1 MELKQ
6 VLSLSCIDLHA
17 TASTKKRALE
27 LISECCANPAERPD
41 FFYALVEREK
51 LGSTGL
57 GYGVALPHARLPN
70 LHTPLACFF
79 KLEKPIDYE
88 APDKLPVD
96 LIIGLFVPEQAH
108 DAHLQLLSQIASIFN
123 NESLRTALRQCE
135 QAQDALSL
143 ITQPLGDKILVS

>member
-1 MELKQ
+1 MDLKNA
-6 VLSLSCIDLHA
+6 LSIHRIDLHA
-17 TASTKKRALE
+17 QANTKKRALE
-27 LISECCANPAERPD
+27 LVCECCASAGERSD

-70 LHTPLACFF
+70 LHAPMACFF

-88 APDKLPVD
+88 APDAQPVD

-108 DAHLQLLSQIASIFN
+108 DAHLQLLSQIANAFN
-123 NESLRTALRQCE
+123 HESFRAALRQCE
-135 QAQDALSL
+135 QAQDAFSL
-143 ITQPLGDKILVS
+143 ITQPVGDKILVS